1 MAKKYSVLSKHLVTM
16 RMTVTLHSC
25 LTVQYCKWS
34 QLICQQVKFS
44 RNKILANISVEF
56 IHVLF
61 NYLGHLMKE

>member
-1 MAKKYSVLSKHLVTM
+1 M